1 MENRIWDGNS
11 AMTWST
17 ITELLGEDDDVRERL
32 KKLTL
37 DLSDNL
43 AIKEKQYKELEKQ
56 LNLIVK
62 DIGII
67 SSNLGA
73 CINFSQRKLCPDRDY
88 LKYIHDKVHK
98 TVKIAVGTDGIEVT
112 EEHLTD

>member
-43 AIKEKQYKELEKQ
+43 AIKEKQYK
-56 LNLIVK
+56 
-62 DIGII
+62 
-67 SSNLGA
+67 
-73 CINFSQRKLCPDRDY
+73 
-88 LKYIHDKVHK
+88 
-98 TVKIAVGTDGIEVT
+98 
-112 EEHLTD
+112 